1 MSDLKVEHI
10 IDENNNSSPEKLGAV
25 TDEKVVVEKKILG
38 KWTLA
43 KVLLRKFGL

>member
-25 TDEKVVVEKKILG
+25 TDEKVFVEKKILG
-38 KWTLA
+38 KMN
-43 KVLLRKFGL
+43 FGKST